1 MRLGIVHERIDPGHP
16 EQNGQHERMHRTL
29 KAETTRPAGQHSLE
43 QQERFD
49 AFREECNNE
58 RPHEALD
65 GKAPAKAYTP
75 SPRPFPEKL
84 ADPVYPLHDDTPSW
98 CWTWAPT
105 TRSWASSS
113 QLRRDHP
120 ELIAFRT
127 RGGALNIQKKCYPCA
142 RSKTSPIF
150 PLAHKTPTNSLT
162 PTRPATRGPAL
173 RAARNYPTD
182 SSYGNLCDLTALAD
196 HPGLRF
202 PRICA
207 EVVPVMWAV
216 AIRLDP
222 NRIRMGRDALI
233 ARLLADGIETRPG
246 FYPASAQPPF
256 AGPPVGNSERLASQ
270 IISLPAS
277 PTLAEEEVDQ
287 VCTRLL
293 ALASP

>member
-1 MRLGIVHERIDPGHP
+1 MRRWTAKPLPR
-16 EQNGQHERMHRTL
+16 RTRHR
-29 KAETTRPAGQHSLE
+29 R
-43 QQERFD
+43 D
-49 AFREECNNE
+49 
-58 RPHEALD
+58 
-65 GKAPAKAYTP
+65 P
-75 SPRPFPEKL
+75 SPRSWL
-84 ADPVYPLHDDTPSW
+84 TPSIL
-98 CWTWAPT
+98 CTTTLLPGVGPGHLRPEAGHLQANYVVITPNSLHSARAVVPLRPPSGRVRLRSSAAGCLLAP
-105 TRSWASSS
+105 SV
-113 QLRRDHP
+113 
-120 ELIAFRT
+120 E
-127 RGGALNIQKKCYPCA
+127 GALNIQKMCYPCA

-162 PTRPATRGPAL
+162 PTRPATRGAAL
-173 RAARNYPTD
+173 RAARNYPTS

-216 AIRLDP
+216 AIRLDL